1 MGFILFAAFVGI
13 PLIEIAVFIAVGQN
27 IGLWPTLGLILLT
40 AAVGS
45 GMLRAQ
51 GLSTL
56 FRAQQSARQG
66 QLPITELFEGMY
78 LLIAGVL
85 LLTPGFVTDA
95 IGLMLFVPGIRRW
108 LGEWLLRTL
117 RDRGRFHVVGGDPD
131 HGPDSGG
138 GPVIDGDIFELSDRD
153 SGPPDEDDP
162 QSVVRR

>member
-78 LLIAGVL
+78 LLIAGVC
-85 LLTPGFVTDA
+85 
-95 IGLMLFVPGIRRW
+95 
-108 LGEWLLRTL
+108 
-117 RDRGRFHVVGGDPD
+117 
-131 HGPDSGG
+131 S
-138 GPVIDGDIFELSDRD
+138 S
-153 SGPPDEDDP
+153 PPDLSPTRSASCFSSLEFAVGWVNGCSARSAIAGGSMWLEEIQIMVPIAVADP
-162 QSVVRR
+162 